1 LRKGLAL
8 AGPFWFI
15 WPNPQRNQANGQSMQ
30 KNPSFPTMAELQAAL
45 PDILAAPKDNALVEM
60 LCFRPDY
67 GQRNF
72 VEQIE
77 LTPESGIIGERWG
90 KAPWLKLEDGAPD
103 PRIQVSILG
112 KRVLDLMWPNQANT
126 PHPGDTFIADIDFS
140 EANMPVG
147 TELCVGDVVLRV
159 SSKFN
164 DACVKW
170 RTRYG
175 DDAKDWIVRPDNIRH
190 RLRGVLCEIVQGGV
204 ISLNA
209 QLRKQ

>member
-1 LRKGLAL
+1 MQLGLAL

-15 WPNPQRNQANGQSMQ
+15 SPDPHGIYANGQRMH
-30 KNPSFPTMAELQAAL
+30 KNPSFPSMADLQAAV
-45 PDILAAPKDNALVEM
+45 PDILAAPKDAALVQM
-60 LCFRPDY
+60 LCFRHDY
-67 GQRNF
+67 GQRDF
-72 VEQIE
+72 VNQIE
-77 LTPESGIIGERWG
+77 LTPESGILGERWG
-90 KAPWLKLEDGAPD
+90 KAPWLKLEDGTPD

-112 KRVLDLMWPNQANT
+112 RRVLDLVWPNQANT
-126 PHPGDTFIADIDFS
+126 PHPGDTFIADMDFS

-147 TELCVGDVVLRV
+147 TELCVGNVLLRV

-175 DDAKDWIVRPDNIRH
+175 DDAKDWIVRPDNIKH
-190 RLRGVLCEIVQGGV
+190 RLRGVLCEIVQGGT
-204 ISLNA
+204 IKLND